1 MKRVIR
7 NAGILLWVLLLSLSV
22 CTAVAAETDS
32 GAEETVSSVP
42 EAASAVELSEDAP
55 PAEDAGEAFADI
67 FASDEATTF
76 SWRNSENGNT
86 VSVRDGAGLLK
97 KGEAGE
103 LLDEM
108 KDFTEYGSLAFVSR
122 GRTDGYQG
130 YITYAQDRTRE
141 LVGNNGALF
150 LIDMR
155 DRKVYICTTGS
166 TRRVLTNSRCRTI
179 TDNVYKDASRGEY
192 FRCASRALSQIGS
205 VMKGERIAQP
215 MRLITSILLG
225 LLVGI
230 FINFILVRKSRVLV
244 DEDSSVTVGDPSE
257 FESSDAE
264 ITVYKRVS
272 NESSGGGSG
281 GGGGGGGGSFGG
293 GGHSF

>member
-1 MKRVIR
+1 MSIR
-7 NAGILLWVLLLSLSV
+7 KTAACFFAAIWMLFLGIAAADQTPLIQDDAELLTAEEESRLYQDMEPLCAYGTPMFWTSNEPGNERTLAEGFYQRHLGNGQSGILFVINMKERFL
-22 CTAVAAETDS
+22 TI
-32 GAEETVSSVP
+32 VS
-42 EAASAVELSEDAP
+42 
-55 PAEDAGEAFADI
+55 AGEIYRTVTRSEAD
-67 FASDEATTF
+67 
-76 SWRNSENGNT
+76 
-86 VSVRDGAGLLK
+86 
-97 KGEAGE
+97 
-103 LLDEM
+103 
-108 KDFTEYGSLAFVSR
+108 
-122 GRTDGYQG
+122 
-130 YITYAQDRTRE
+130 
-141 LVGNNGALF
+141 
-150 LIDMR
+150 
-155 DRKVYICTTGS
+155 
-166 TRRVLTNSRCRTI
+166 TI

-192 FRCASRALSQIGS
+192 FRCAFRALSQIGS